1 MGSLTNEHSLERY
14 TISLMFNNENGTGS
28 SKKSNLN
35 AYRPLSAAW
44 GSLQV
49 LVGGKAASWTVSSR
63 T

>member
-1 MGSLTNEHSLERY
+1 
-14 TISLMFNNENGTGS
+14 MFNNENGTGS

-49 LVGGKAASWTVSSR
+49 LVGGKAASWTVSSQ